1 MTKSN
6 TNKSAPARALL
17 SATSIALAA
26 VVALE
31 VTGLQA
37 LSQGHHRWATA
48 AAADGDTIYTAVDGA
63 PASDTRVV
71 AQAAN

>member
-1 MTKSN
+1 MTQSN

-17 SATSIALAA
+17 SATSLALAA

-37 LSQGHHRWATA
+37 LSHGNARWVTA

-71 AQAAN
+71 AQATN